1 MLFKCFLIFLLS
13 VTYVDFKLTNFI
25 LKKKNNKRMNKR

>member
-25 LKKKNNKRMNKR
+25 LKEKK

>member
-25 LKKKNNKRMNKR
+25 LKKKNKYIIRE

>member
-1 MLFKCFLIFLLS
+1 MLFKCYLIFLLS

-25 LKKKNNKRMNKR
+25 SKKKIKYIEQ